1 MYFKQGNLPTLKLP
15 CGTERIRI
23 GKGDFQIPSWPENML
38 SKPFSACAGPYGWDT
53 SVLTGT
59 TIKTRRQR
67 QTVPWRSMAV
77 PAKPPLEVQRH
88 QQLFNLNVNRQLTRA
103 GGRVSLRLML
113 KVNKE
118 TERGRWTPGG
128 RHSLWRDRQF
138 KSSMA
143 TKEQLRRGGLSC
155 SWAAVLLTGCLRLW
169 HLDK

>member
-1 MYFKQGNLPTLKLP
+1 
-15 CGTERIRI
+15 
-23 GKGDFQIPSWPENML
+23 ML
-38 SKPFSACAGPYGWDT
+38 SKPFSACAGPYGWNT
-53 SVLTGT
+53 SALTGT

-118 TERGRWTPGG
+118 TERGRWTETFLPPLEGDTPCEGTDSSKVPWPQRNNSDGEASPVPG
-128 RHSLWRDRQF
+128 RL
-138 KSSMA
+138 
-143 TKEQLRRGGLSC
+143 C
-155 SWAAVLLTGCLRLW
+155 S
-169 HLDK
+169 